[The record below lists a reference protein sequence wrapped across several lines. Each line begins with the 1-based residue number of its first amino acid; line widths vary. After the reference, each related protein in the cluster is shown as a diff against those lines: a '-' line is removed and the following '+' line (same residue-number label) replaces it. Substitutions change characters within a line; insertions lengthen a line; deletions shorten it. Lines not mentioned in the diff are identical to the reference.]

1 LGELQQLV
9 ELVAQSLEGYLSLV
23 KICSLEMLPWSLVGM
38 LVALAPLKLALK
50 KWFLSLGALHH
61 LHQDLHRIRHHQH
74 HRKE

>member
-50 KWFLSLGALHH
+50 K
-61 LHQDLHRIRHHQH
+61 
-74 HRKE
+74 